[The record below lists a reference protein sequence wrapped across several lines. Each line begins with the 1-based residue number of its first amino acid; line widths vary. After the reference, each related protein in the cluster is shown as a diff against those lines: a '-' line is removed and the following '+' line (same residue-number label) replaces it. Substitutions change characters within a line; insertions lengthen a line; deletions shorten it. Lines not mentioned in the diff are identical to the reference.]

1 VEERRT
7 ERRRAKTSPIVLRE
21 RAPHAALAALF
32 AGGTAFLLPFFPSGW
47 PFLLGAL
54 AALTAL
60 LSPTA
65 GLALALAVPVLP
77 LGNVSLGLAIAYV
90 PLALIWFVLF
100 ARDARSSLLF
110 LTGPLLGLVHL
121 LPLLPVVALA
131 ARGPVRRAALAVAAV
146 LTAVVTVVIVEL
158 SLPLTGGAAPE
169 PHGLSRTEGPLAA
182 LDASLAAVTSR
193 PTMVAALA
201 IVAAAAVSAG
211 YARQRGLW
219 GVAVWGA
226 GFLATLLLVPLAAGG
241 GAVAAVWAAPA
252 VWLAAGALAYPLLR
266 APR

>member
-1 VEERRT
+1 
-7 ERRRAKTSPIVLRE
+7 
-21 RAPHAALAALF
+21 
-32 AGGTAFLLPFFPSGW
+32 
-47 PFLLGAL
+47 
-54 AALTAL
+54 
-60 LSPTA
+60 
-65 GLALALAVPVLP
+65 
-77 LGNVSLGLAIAYV
+77 
-90 PLALIWFVLF
+90 
-100 ARDARSSLLF
+100 
-110 LTGPLLGLVHL
+110 
-121 LPLLPVVALA
+121 
-131 ARGPVRRAALAVAAV
+131 VRRAALAVAAV

-158 SLPLTGGAAPE
+158 SLPLTGGTAPE
-169 PHGLSRTEGPLAA
+169 PDGLGRTEGPLAA

-211 YARQRGLW
+211 YARRRGLW